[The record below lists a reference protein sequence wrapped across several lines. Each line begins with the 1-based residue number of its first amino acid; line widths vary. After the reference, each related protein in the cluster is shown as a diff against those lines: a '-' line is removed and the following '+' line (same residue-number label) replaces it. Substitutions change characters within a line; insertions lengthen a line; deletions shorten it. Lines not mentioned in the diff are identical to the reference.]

1 MKLGLGLIALAQA
14 GTWKRS
20 SDETPWEDLG
30 ELNCYS
36 WIYERFAQQN
46 YLPRIHG
53 DDHDFTIE
61 DVNVNGTDVCVISM
75 EGEEFNLANGIACD
89 CSDPE
94 NFDFEDDGRF
104 FDSLGFPDWNFS
116 NLLKK
121 THIIY

>member
-1 MKLGLGLIALAQA
+1 MVNVLL
-14 GTWKRS
+14 KRS

-36 WIYERFAQQN
+36 WIYEEYA
-46 YLPRIHG
+46 RIVGAPQFH
-53 DDHDFTIE
+53 DDDGIVIE
-61 DVNVNGTDVCVISM
+61 GVNVNGTDVCVISM

-94 NFDFEDDGRF
+94 NFDFENNGTF